1 MREKCQK
8 RKMKKGVDIC
18 TLCRYNN
25 IRSLALAMSHRRQL
39 HMGV

>member
-25 IRSLALAMSHRRQL
+25 IRSLAMSHRRQL